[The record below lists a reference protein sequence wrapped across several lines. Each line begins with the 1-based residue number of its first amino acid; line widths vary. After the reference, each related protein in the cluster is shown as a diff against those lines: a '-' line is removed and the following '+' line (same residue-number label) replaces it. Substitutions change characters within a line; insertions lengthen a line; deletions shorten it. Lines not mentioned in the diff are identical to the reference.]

1 MGLCVIGK
9 CVRSVGNHRGSEGSE
24 RKCRLE
30 VCKTCRKTQ
39 RKCRLVS

>member
-9 CVRSVGNHRGSEGSE
+9 CVSVGNHRGSEGSE

-30 VCKTCRKTQ
+30 VCKTCRKH
-39 RKCRLVS
+39 RGSVG